1 MTELAETSDVVG
13 DGVDV
18 VDVVDVVS
26 DDVDIVDNAETPRK
40 SVNKFQKILSN
51 IKVGPREAQP
61 RKRYNQSMFNKIL
74 PHDALD
80 KFHNHEKETFSKT
93 ADATTYTIEIIFMIV
108 MVLAFINLIT
118 SNKKAIIS
126 VHAIRAFILLLIV
139 VLSIILIAMGY
150 SVPDVKIYFYIIELL
165 VIIGITTVTLVMQS
179 IALYKKKYPNI
190 KASADIISSS
200 VPQSTTGDII
210 AIVVSSLLIV
220 LNLYLLGVTGYRY
233 YIGKRYTPLNTVI
246 TILTALAMA
255 GTSIKSIFD
264 AVKL

>member
-1 MTELAETSDVVG
+1 ME
-13 DGVDV
+13 
-18 VDVVDVVS
+18 
-26 DDVDIVDNAETPRK
+26 DIEPIEVESPRK
-40 SVNKFQKILSN
+40 RVGKFQKILGN
-51 IKVGPREAQP
+51 IKAGPREAQF

-93 ADATTYTIEIIFMIV
+93 ADATTYAIEVIFMIV

-118 SNKKAIIS
+118 SNKKALIT
-126 VHAIRAFILLLIV
+126 VHALRAFILLLIV
-139 VLSIILIAMGY
+139 VLAIILIAMGY
-150 SVPDVKIYFYIIELL
+150 SVPDVSIYFYIIELL
-165 VIIGITTVTLVMQS
+165 VIIGITTVTLVIQS
-179 IALYKKKYPNI
+179 IALHKKRNPEI

-264 AVKL
+264 AAKL